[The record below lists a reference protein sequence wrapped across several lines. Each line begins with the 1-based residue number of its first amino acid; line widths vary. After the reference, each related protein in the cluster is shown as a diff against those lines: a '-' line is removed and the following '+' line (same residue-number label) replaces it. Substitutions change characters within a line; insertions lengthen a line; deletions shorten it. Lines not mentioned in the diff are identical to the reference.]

1 MAASFTIDD
10 ILTATGGALVQRGA
24 WDAFCGVSTDSR
36 TAQTG
41 QLFIPLSGE
50 RHDGHDFIPKALHR
64 GVRGVLVEQRYVG
77 QPPPAVPGQARAPV
91 LQAIPP
97 EVTVIAVNDALT
109 ALGDLARAWRGRFDL
124 PVVAVTGSCGKTTT
138 KEMIAQVLSGSFQ
151 VHKNPL
157 NLNNLIG
164 LPLTLLEMEPGHEAA
179 VVEMG
184 MNRFG
189 EIRRLTQIAAPTVG
203 VLTNVYGAHTEG
215 LGDVAGVAQAK
226 GEIIAALDR
235 EARLVYNFDDPWI
248 ADLARNFRGPALSF
262 GLGPGAA
269 LQAGERRPQGS
280 RGQSAVLH
288 YQGQSWT
295 LDLPAA
301 GEHMLSNALAATAV
315 GLALGLDPA
324 ATAAALAAF
333 RPIARRSQV
342 VTLPSGVN
350 LLNDCYNANPGSMA
364 MALKTLVEL
373 RDHGRTAAALGDML
387 ELGAVAAREHRQIGR
402 LAAQYGVDYLVVY
415 GNFRLEV
422 AAGAREGG
430 LAAARLF
437 PVTHLADAAR
447 VLQELL
453 EPGDWLLVK
462 GSRSMHMEGLV
473 DLLEES

>member
-1 MAASFTIDD
+1 MAATFTIDD
-10 ILTATGGALVQRGA
+10 ILAATGGALMQRGV

-50 RHDGHDFIPKALHR
+50 RHDGHEFIPRALQR
-64 GVRGVLVEQRYVG
+64 GVTGVLVERRG
-77 QPPPAVPGQARAPV
+77 TACCALA
-91 LQAIPP
+91 P
-97 EVTVIAVNDALT
+97 EVTVIAVAGALT
-109 ALGDLARAWRGRFDL
+109 ALGDLAHAWRRRFTG

-138 KEMIAQVLSGSFQ
+138 KEMIAQVLSRSFQ

-164 LPLTLLEMEPGHEAA
+164 LPLTLLELEPDHEAA
-179 VVEMG
+179 VVELG

-203 VLTNVYGAHTEG
+203 VLTNVHGAHTEG
-215 LGDVAGVAQAK
+215 VGDLAGVARAK
-226 GEIIAALDR
+226 GEIVAALDPG
-235 EARLVYNFDDPWI
+235 ARLVYNADDAWI
-248 ADLARNFRGPALSF
+248 PGLARGFRGSGLSF
-262 GLGPGAA
+262 GLHPGAA
-269 LQAGERRPQGS
+269 LQAKDRRTRGS

-288 YQGQSWT
+288 YQGQSWA
-295 LDLPAA
+295 LNLPAA
-301 GEHMLSNALAATAV
+301 GEHMLYNALAATAV

-324 ATAAALAAF
+324 ETAAALAEF
-333 RPIARRSQV
+333 RPIHRRSQV
-342 VTLPSGVN
+342 VLLPSGVH

-364 MALKTLVEL
+364 MALKTLMEL

-387 ELGAVAAREHRQIGR
+387 ELGAVAAREHRRLGH
-402 LAAQYGVDYLVVY
+402 LAAQAGVDYLVIY

-430 LAAARLF
+430 LSAARIF
-437 PVTHLADAAR
+437 PISRRADGAR
-447 VLQELL
+447 VLKELL

-462 GSRSMHMEGLV
+462 GSRSMHMEGLI
-473 DLLEES
+473 DLLEQNDM